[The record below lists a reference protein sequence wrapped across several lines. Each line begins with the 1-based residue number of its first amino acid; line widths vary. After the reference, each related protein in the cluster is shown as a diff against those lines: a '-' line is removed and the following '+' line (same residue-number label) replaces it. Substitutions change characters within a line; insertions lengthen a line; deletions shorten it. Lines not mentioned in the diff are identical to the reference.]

1 MKLRLIT
8 LFIVCI
14 FDIQRL
20 TNPMICNEI
29 HHKFCCFCA
38 TCTML
43 YTVVTTLHVVGLV
56 GPKNLLLSNLEFR
69 LSLKSVDTQ
78 LKISSLPA
86 TEVECR
92 YQQNVSFL
100 Y

>member
-1 MKLRLIT
+1 MH
-8 LFIVCI
+8 
-14 FDIQRL
+14 
-20 TNPMICNEI
+20 N
-29 HHKFCCFCA
+29 A
-38 TCTML
+38 THSCYDLARVKTE
-43 YTVVTTLHVVGLV
+43 VGA
-56 GPKNLLLSNLEFR
+56 KNLLLSNLEFR
-69 LSLKSVDTQ
+69 LSLKSVVTQ

>member
-1 MKLRLIT
+1 MH
-8 LFIVCI
+8 
-14 FDIQRL
+14 
-20 TNPMICNEI
+20 NAI
-29 HHKFCCFCA
+29 HRCYDLARVK
-38 TCTML
+38 TE
-43 YTVVTTLHVVGLV
+43 V

-69 LSLKSVDTQ
+69 LSLKSVVTQ

-100 Y
+100 F